1 LDTIQFFNKDS
12 LKLIPSQNSDQFS
25 NSALSMFFFLF
36 ILILIIVLLAFLYK
50 KYVLKQV
57 NFKRF
62 SRNTIYQVLEYQVI
76 GPKEKILVIKI
87 LTDIQIILLNEQ
99 SIQILKEIP
108 YESYQD
114 TTRKEDIVENRF
126 LSSLKEAMSYVK
138 K

>member
-1 LDTIQFFNKDS
+1 MDTIQFFNNDS
-12 LKLIPSQNSDQFS
+12 LRFAQSQHSDQFS
-25 NSALSMFFFLF
+25 SSVISMFFFLL

-62 SRNTIYQVLEYQVI
+62 SRNSVYQVLEYQVI

-87 LTDIQIILLNEQ
+87 LDDIQLVLLNEH
-99 SIQILKEIP
+99 SIQILKELP
-108 YESYQD
+108 YSEYQNLSTIETVKD
-114 TTRKEDIVENRF
+114 NRF
-126 LSSLKEAMSYVK
+126 LNSLKEAMSYVK